1 MAFLEHGSKGLGLG
15 SESRGMLSTGFRGK
29 TCHESNK
36 LPIAD
41 VDDPLLAHASTSDG
55 QGS

>member
-36 LPIAD
+36 LPIAG
-41 VDDPLLAHASTSDG
+41 VDDPLLAHASTGDG